1 MQTHSRQTRQTIE
14 NRTIPNYRPT
24 TDTQSTTAQRSPLLA
39 GNPAGRRRR
48 RHHCRTKWA
57 APGLAIS
64 SDRSLPCCRSPF
76 PAHICLPHTGFWIVP
91 RRFRQRALHPARWAF
106 LSSNHCNFFHFF
118 FCFVFLVSSL
128 PRVVG
133 VHALE
138 PGHLSFSTNV
148 KLPAYPTYLLRI
160 DPATPEPK
168 QNDSDII
175 AAGLPFLSIQPAV
188 QLPSGCRV
196 FFYCACC
203 RCHYRCQPVES
214 RPQHTV
220 TINPQVSS
228 RTAHHGHPL
237 DSPVPQDKQHR
248 EA

>member
-1 MQTHSRQTRQTIE
+1 MQTHSRQDRQSKTVQ
-14 NRTIPNYRPT
+14 YQT
-24 TDTQSTTAQRSPLLA
+24 TDLQIRNRPPPSALLSWQGTLLAVVAGDIIAAQSGRLPAWRSRLIAHFPAAALHFLPIFAFPTLGSGSSRADSDREHSIQPAGLSFPQTTA
-39 GNPAGRRRR
+39 
-48 RHHCRTKWA
+48 
-57 APGLAIS
+57 I
-64 SDRSLPCCRSPF
+64 
-76 PAHICLPHTGFWIVP
+76 
-91 RRFRQRALHPARWAF
+91 
-106 LSSNHCNFFHFF
+106 FFTFFFF

-196 FFYCACC
+196 FFFFVPAAVATTAVS
-203 RCHYRCQPVES
+203 Q
-214 RPQHTV
+214 
-220 TINPQVSS
+220 SS
-228 RTAHHGHPL
+228 RGRNTHN
-237 DSPVPQDKQHR
+237 
-248 EA
+248 